1 MQQEFSRTE
10 RLIGNRGLEKLRQ
23 STVIIFGV
31 GGVGS
36 FTVEALARA
45 AVGHLILV
53 DYDDICITNI
63 NRQLHALHSTVGEA
77 KIEVMKR
84 RIYEINPEAKVETI
98 REFYSAANAERLLS
112 RKLDYVVDAID
123 TVSSKVNL
131 IKECLGR
138 SIPLISSMG
147 AGNRMT
153 AENYK
158 VTDLSQTSGD
168 PLAKAMRK
176 LLRKEGITKGVKVVS
191 SPDLPLTLHSREE
204 DLNDC
209 VSSEGDAHCTKN
221 RHPPGSIS
229 FVPPVVGLLIA
240 GEVVRDL
247 LKAVQSSPVEG
258 FAEAVHPKRNT

>member
-1 MQQEFSRTE
+1 MMQEFSRTE
-10 RLIGNRGLEKLRQ
+10 LLVGNQGLEKLRK

-53 DYDDICITNI
+53 DYDEICITNI
-63 NRQLHALHSTVGEA
+63 NRQLHALHSTIGEA

-84 RIYEINPEAKVETI
+84 RVLEINPKAKVETI
-98 REFYSAANAERLLS
+98 KEFYSAANAELLLG

-131 IKECLGR
+131 AKECLLR
-138 SIPLISSMG
+138 NIPLISSMG

-158 VTDLSQTSGD
+158 VTDISKTSGD
-168 PLAKAMRK
+168 PLAKVMRK
-176 LLRKEGITKGVKVVS
+176 LLRKEGITKGIKVVS
-191 SPDLPLTLHSREE
+191 TSDLPLTPLSMENDQTNLICPSE
-204 DLNDC
+204 DAC
-209 VSSEGDAHCTKN
+209 CAKKHQV
-221 RHPPGSIS
+221 PGSIS

-247 LKAVQSSPVEG
+247 LGGCE
-258 FAEAVHPKRNT
+258 

>member
-1 MQQEFSRTE
+1 MQHEFSRTE
-10 RLIGNRGLEKLRQ
+10 LLIGNSGLEKLRQ
-23 STVIIFGV
+23 STVMIFGV

-53 DYDDICITNI
+53 DYDDICLTNI

-77 KIEVMKR
+77 KVEVMKR
-84 RIYEINPEAKVETI
+84 RILEINPEANVEVI
-98 REFYSAANAERLLS
+98 KEFYSAADADRLLG

-131 IKECLGR
+131 AKECLLR
-138 SIPLISSMG
+138 RIPLISSMG
-147 AGNRMT
+147 AGNRLT
-153 AENYK
+153 AENYR
-158 VTDLSQTSGD
+158 VTDISKTSGD

-176 LLRKEGITKGVKVVS
+176 LLRKEGITKGIKVVA
-191 SPDLPLTLHSREE
+191 SPDLPLTPLSTEA
-204 DLNDC
+204 DC
-209 VSSEGDAHCTKN
+209 RNNCICPGGDAHCALK
-221 RHPPGSIS
+221 RQIAGSIS

-247 LKAVQSSPVEG
+247 LQG
-258 FAEAVHPKRNT
+258 CDRNA